1 MSLTAVELREVWC
14 HAQEARVVQR
24 AGGSKP
30 PAPAVGLSLEARAPP
45 SSSSTCRSRCGAPA
59 PKPTCSRPHLSLNWR
74 EREAHAA
81 AGSATGR
88 VYAVGRSQSCRR
100 LRPRYRKGRRWPG
113 SARQPQTFLLSLGG
127 RGAVPRPS
135 APPKVELAR
144 ERFTSGGISL
154 TAGAVSNISGRV

>member
-1 MSLTAVELREVWC
+1 MRFGATLRKLGLC
-14 HAQEARVVQR
+14 SGLRVQSR
-24 AGGSKP
+24 RH
-30 PAPAVGLSLEARAPP
+30 LRWDSLEARAPP

-59 PKPTCSRPHLSLNWR
+59 PKPTCSRPRLSLNWR

-113 SARQPQTFLLSLGG
+113 SARQPRTFLLSLRG